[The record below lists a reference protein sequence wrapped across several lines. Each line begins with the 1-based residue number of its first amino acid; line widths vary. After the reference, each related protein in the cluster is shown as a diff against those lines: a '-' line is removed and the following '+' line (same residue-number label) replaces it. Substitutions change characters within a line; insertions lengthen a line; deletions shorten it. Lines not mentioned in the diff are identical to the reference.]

1 MLRKETGRTPH
12 LDTPAPSSEE
22 ATEAVGQS
30 LEARGVTV
38 RFEGVVA
45 LDKVDLQL
53 KRGEILGLIG
63 PNGAGKTTMV
73 NVLTGFQDVA
83 EGSVWLNGQNVTRMP
98 ASARVRLGICR
109 SFQSTR
115 LFGGLPVSENIE
127 VAGLGIGLTPKEAS
141 QQARALLESFDLET
155 VSAVPAGSLPHG
167 LQRRVS
173 IVRALAC
180 RPMFLLLDEPAAGL
194 DESESD
200 QLVAFIRY
208 TRERTGCGILV
219 IEHDMRVVMSL
230 CESLQVLDFG
240 ETIAVGKPQV
250 VRTDPRV
257 IAAYLGE
264 EGAA

>member
-1 MLRKETGRTPH
+1 MANTSARSSATLASAAKSGMHGR
-12 LDTPAPSSEE
+12 A
-22 ATEAVGQS
+22 

-45 LDKVDLQL
+45 LDNVDLKL
-53 KRGEILGLIG
+53 RTGEILGLIG

-73 NVLTGFQDVA
+73 NVLTGFQSVT
-83 EGSVWLNGQNVTRMP
+83 EGTVWLDNQNVTRLSA
-98 ASARVRLGICR
+98 ASRVHLGICR

-115 LFGGLPVSENIE
+115 LFEGLSVAENIE
-127 VAGLGIGLTPKEAS
+127 VAGLGVGLKPKEARHEAEVLLRS
-141 QQARALLESFDLET
+141 FELESVAPVLARA
-155 VSAVPAGSLPHG
+155 LPHG
-167 LQRRVS
+167 LQRRVG

-180 RPMFLLLDEPAAGL
+180 RPTFLLLDEPAAGL

-200 QLVAFIRY
+200 QLMDFIRQ

-230 CESLQVLDFG
+230 CESLHVLDFG
-240 ETIAVGKPQV
+240 ETIAVGRPDA

-257 IAAYLGE
+257 VAAYLGDDTE
-264 EGAA
+264 T